1 MDYFSPNR
9 YTLNEHQT
17 YGVEGDVKSA
27 MRIYPKGGS
36 QEPTW
41 DQRWGRVGL
50 RNETMIQLSENAK
63 KEVQRLLEQQNK
75 PGLFLRVG
83 VKGGGCSGLTYDF
96 KLDDQPK
103 EYDRAFDFNGIKVV
117 CDSKS
122 LVYLD
127 GMTIDHS
134 SELVG
139 GGFKFVNPNATGSC
153 GCGTSF
159 SV

>member
-1 MDYFSPNR
+1 
-9 YTLNEHQT
+9 
-17 YGVEGDVKSA
+17 
-27 MRIYPKGGS
+27 
-36 QEPTW
+36 
-41 DQRWGRVGL
+41 
-50 RNETMIQLSENAK
+50 MINLSDIAK
-63 KEVQRLLEQQNK
+63 QEVQRLMTQQNK
-75 PGLFLRVG
+75 TGVFLRVG

-96 KLDDQPK
+96 KLDDHK
-103 EYDRAFDFNGIKVV
+103 NEFDRVFDINGVKVV

-122 LVYLD
+122 FVYLD
-127 GMTIDHS
+127 GMTIDYS